1 MAAESTRN
9 YRMGALINAV
19 AAALVALAG
28 AVQYASDGSWWEALF
43 LVAAVLAGSAAIAF
57 YRSRSENRE

>member
-1 MAAESTRN
+1 
-9 YRMGALINAV
+9 MGALINAV